1 METLYLLI
9 DPNAPRSVLVLGD
22 CLAVVWRPP
31 RRAYGTIIGYDVHFF
46 IVDTP
51 LSRIVRKERDEFH
64 HLISEGDM
72 LSGSGQECL
81 SVQVSKLV
89 RQV

>member
-1 METLYLLI
+1 ML
-9 DPNAPRSVLVLGD
+9 DPNAPRSVLVVGD

-51 LSRIVRKERDEFH
+51 LSRIVHKERDEFH
-64 HLISEGDM
+64 HLISERDM
-72 LSGSGQECL
+72 LSGPGSPT
-81 SVQVSKLV
+81 VQVSCMMKIIV
-89 RQV
+89 RNAM